1 MRLSFNKPIFQE
13 GQRER
18 SMSGGDGEYYGEELP
33 VEEERFV
40 SDLMEATTIGKLNKL
55 AQYVANLSFLLIKL
69 AS

>member
-1 MRLSFNKPIFQE
+1 
-13 GQRER
+13 
-18 SMSGGDGEYYGEELP
+18 MSGGDGEYYGEELP

-55 AQYVANLSFLLIKL
+55 GQYVANLSFRLIKL